1 MARLRFPG
9 CPGQRIG
16 RNGVTFEDNKSRLQ
30 CDPSLSAVS
39 NLQRSF
45 NCFYELFGA
54 SDEDE
59 EFEGF
64 SPRDVRKALQK
75 LRHFSGDTSELCHKD
90 ELVSDVIP
98 IKPADKLTG
107 RSNLPPDP
115 GGGGNQAAE
124 RPRDAVPAKQSKL
137 PVPEKLPETH
147 DNRERRRASGRQ
159 AAQRLLDRAKR
170 GRNKAPPK
178 KESAESRN
186 GALTTR
192 NGCFQLPAVSARSSR
207 RIIPRKRYLEDS
219 EEDVPQQL
227 HIQKKKG
234 IVAQLPAVPEG
245 APAEG
250 SDDGTGRVSLQEE
263 GSSGERIAGRTDD
276 SSCHLETDQSAAEG
290 DSAAER
296 MGLFDQPLVVQG
308 KRPWKPSLKVQLR
321 LSEANLGSPFAFK
334 GSRRGSQT
342 TSSADS
348 TRESIKRDMVSR
360 YAEIMATREDGPS
373 AEVPN
378 SPPGTAPLEDKV
390 AAKIARLLKSQWENR
405 LGPGGGG
412 PRRNVVLRKAR
423 LRLSQRTLKKLR
435 QPLEESA
442 EESVVSEVTPEV
454 GAEEIAEPPRKQR
467 ERRVPPLNGIK
478 RVAEKGSSVTSS
490 ESKCSVCQQYKRSAE
505 LSIRYGQYA
514 CRFCFRFYAAF
525 LRKPKKFVCPKDG
538 NCNLAQPSKCKG
550 CLVHACWNLFDIPA
564 PLKHRMQRHLRP
576 PRGDCRP
583 RRPPRKRRLSE
594 DKTRAEN
601 LSEMPKP
608 VLSSPEDSQDTLTS
622 SSDSIKSTH
631 GPRIKHVCRR
641 AAVVLGQKRATFSPA
656 PAGRISLS
664 ALSEEDKSRLAVH
677 HSSQEEDSS
686 PEVPERNRR
695 KDDGKKRDDS
705 GGRKR
710 DEGGRRRDHER
721 RGGGSAPGRDD
732 EQHHPP
738 PHERSRRGKDHNY
751 RTDHQRH
758 RDQHQRQRQQ
768 SQDEEHQQQPDRQQ
782 QQHGQEQKDGSAAGE
797 RELPPPEE
805 QGQQEGREGT
815 ATSDGENKVGQQEK
829 QGAEEAEEVPSA
841 PEAKKRKSETDETG
855 AGAPM
860 VEQLDQLVRQV
871 KQEDVSDELG
881 PPATQPSRTVSPD
894 ITEDKEQPSE
904 APMEDL
910 ASDKSGEGEVP
921 VETSRS
927 GRALRRK
934 TDQHRASGANFGYV
948 RVRKGRCNQCPGC
961 LAEDCGKCVC
971 CRDKKKF
978 GGKNLL
984 KQACL
989 HRRCSNLSLKPW
1001 NRPALTEASEAEL
1014 ASEQSQRSP
1023 PESCKI
1029 EEEAGDKPEAESRT
1043 RRKPKRM
1050 LPPKPVQRYRPKLD
1064 KYKRLLRQ
1072 KEKAGKKAKTPR
1084 SQLAKNKTA
1093 RKLLAAKCKTE
1104 APCGGDA
1111 EESRGTKENGSLA
1124 SGVTAEQ
1131 ETGSQGSWENSN
1143 GSTSTAN
1150 SSTGGSNSVAAK
1162 EARLQAKMYAPLVPK
1177 VVDHPLSSRQL
1188 SKKSVGHGN
1197 QPLVQALLWDEYE
1210 RSKLLSSGF
1219 PLVSAKQFAVQAV
1232 CFLCGSAGEE
1242 ELLFCT
1248 VCCEPYHW
1256 FCLDTEEVPQPGMDR
1271 ECWCCPRC
1279 QACIVCGH
1287 RSSQLLRCNKCQQMY
1302 HTDCLGPGYPSKP
1315 SRKKKIWVCIKCIC
1329 CKSCGATSSKNSSWN
1344 FDLSLCHECMLLR
1357 EKGNYCPLCEKCY
1370 EDDDYESMMVQCS
1383 QCQKW
1388 IHARCDGISEELY
1401 QVLSLLPETELY
1413 LCRLCEPDSPRLWLG
1428 TAERVLQERL
1438 RCIMNSLIELQKAS
1452 KDRCQVLEQAVPTPP
1467 DLMALPDETQDKDGS
1482 FDSTQPTAALPRTEL
1497 HFVDLIKVQ
1506 RRLECGEYT
1515 TVKEFC
1521 EDVLQATTDSRVS
1534 VQMVRDLLGKLLEEA
1549 FPNLRPS
1556 PLPPTPPHEPSALL
1570 GTPGSLLL
1578 ADAVLP
1584 PHGDHLYAQCQAR
1597 PNGSGPPEPQQPGV
1611 LRDTA
1616 EQGVDSRQCVLC
1628 GQPGDDSCNKSG
1640 RLLYAGQDN
1649 WVHVNCALWSAEV
1662 FEQGDGALHRVHSA
1676 ISRGRYLRC
1685 EVCGIVGATVGCCVR
1700 GCPAN
1705 FHFGCAQAAQAV
1717 FQADKKV
1724 FCSFHQGNVN
1734 REVVEGDKFS
1744 VCRAVYVD
1752 QQDVNS
1758 KWQKAWE
1765 GTLAQEMTVIAGA
1778 MSIECLGYLT
1788 EASDLENVLVPVN
1801 YRCRRMFWS
1810 TQNPRQRVVYVCRT
1824 YEVRP
1829 PRPPPCEEDWGINV
1843 TTAHDDPPPCVSAL
1857 AQCDISSENCDNTGG
1872 GLAMPTSEALT
1883 APPSAPDLDDLDAK
1897 ILDELARCVQNSDS
1911 QMDFAEL
1918 LENISR
1924 SCDPAAASARNS
1936 GGGGGSSSS
1945 SSSSVAPTASVNSGG
1960 SEFAEAATSATPP
1973 VVANQSLTV
1982 CQDKSVRS
1990 VDVAKCEAATASVVD
2005 GQDQQPL
2012 HRDSVH
2018 GAVEDPP
2025 ASAVP
2030 LPEAHVTVQSDGQQL
2045 GSSGATSPALKF
2057 VAKPVKQQQQSVCGC
2072 TCENRTAKAVAS
2084 KLAMTPSRVRS
2095 RPAASPKTILPKVPG
2110 SQSQGCQQRSRPA
2123 PCQQQPHQHQHQPQH
2138 HHHQQHQHQQRAT
2151 SMVPPALQAQSP
2163 CLGIPPVAATQP
2175 LVSYSPYAYNFP
2187 MINQFPSTINMTSV
2201 SCDKFEVYE
2210 VPGGTIIIPRQHYR
2224 LENCVSTL
2232 SMAAAGAQVAYLGS
2246 LPLVAAPFMQPAA
2259 PPLAFIGGL
2268 GGQAAAPVMPLA
2280 LQSPGVC
2287 GQVPLVAGGGLVA
2300 NAGVVAPGVASAGLM
2315 TSVTSQTSVV
2325 NTGPTPGS
2333 RSSTSK
2339 RVPCYANAHRNML
2352 AQKQCAKAAMMRK
2365 RMLQSGKQVTKT
2377 IVAQSQ
2383 TFVARERCAKCVVL
2397 PVRTAAATTAGVA
2410 TAGDTL
2416 KVAPAATAAS
2426 PLAAPVVTPASTTS
2440 APSPPVLPAVAQAQR
2455 SAPSPEVYPEP
2466 DSSTEFLS
2474 GPGRVS
2480 PVLLPPPQPPFS
2492 PSPQESPRGAG
2503 DSGSLGAE
2511 SIFALLQKAAQRI
2524 LQDGWPTDTDPEP
2537 CPPTSSNAVQPDG
2550 KEPVHSTV
2558 GSLPPAVP
2566 LREEVR
2572 SSHFDRPYIV
2582 YEISS
2587 EDGFLHSSPDAHE
2600 VWRYLFEKL
2609 QDARAGANMQ
2619 PLTNDD
2625 VDGFALMGLTHKA
2638 VVYLTEQLRGADNC
2652 ENYIFKYHKRNSTKL
2667 PENPSGC
2674 ARLEGFKS
2682 RGHHDMFKFLASA
2695 HRSPPCY
2702 DPSSDNGDEV
2712 EVLHKSSRR
2721 LTSLDLP
2728 MAMRFRHL
2736 KNTAKEAVGVYRSS
2750 IHGRGLYCKRNI
2762 DGGEMIIEYAGEVIR
2777 AALTDK
2783 REKYYES
2790 KGIGCYMFRIDDH
2803 EVVDATMHGNAARF
2817 INHSC
2822 EPNCYS
2828 KVITVDNKK
2837 HIVIFALRS
2846 ILKGEELTYDYKFP
2860 IEDVKIPCSCGSRR
2874 CRKFLN

>member
-30 CDPSLSAVS
+30 CDPTLSAVS
-39 NLQRSF
+39 NLQRSY

-64 SPRDVRKALQK
+64 SPRDVRKAIQK
-75 LRHFSGDTSELCHKD
+75 LRHFSGDTSEPCHKD
-90 ELVSDVIP
+90 ELISDVIP
-98 IKPADKLTG
+98 VKPADKLTG
-107 RSNLPPDP
+107 RSNLLPDP
-115 GGGGNQAAE
+115 GGGNQTAD
-124 RPRDAVPAKQSKL
+124 RPLEAVPAKQSRR
-137 PVPEKLPETH
+137 PAPDKLPEPH
-147 DNRERRRASGRQ
+147 DNRERRRVSGRH

-227 HIQKKKG
+227 HVQKKKG
-234 IVAQLPAVPEG
+234 IVVQLPALPEG
-245 APAEG
+245 GAVEG
-250 SDDGTGRVSLQEE
+250 SDDGTSQVTLQEE
-263 GSSGERIAGRTDD
+263 GSSGEHTAGRMDD

-290 DSAAER
+290 DSALER
-296 MGLFDQPLVVQG
+296 VGLFEQPLVLQG

-405 LGPGGGG
+405 LGSGGSG

-442 EESVVSEVTPEV
+442 EESVVSEVTPDV
-454 GAEEIAEPPRKQR
+454 GAEEIAESPRKQR

-478 RVAEKGSSVTSS
+478 RVAEKGSSVASS

-564 PLKHRMQRHLRP
+564 PLKHRMERHLRP
-576 PRGDCRP
+576 PRGDGRP
-583 RRPPRKRRLSE
+583 RRPPRKRKLSE
-594 DKTRAEN
+594 DKTRAESH
-601 LSEMPKP
+601 SEMPKP
-608 VLSSPEDSQDTLTS
+608 VLSSPEDSQDTMTS
-622 SSDSIKSTH
+622 SSDSIKSSH

-664 ALSEEDKSRLAVH
+664 ALSEEDKSRLIVH

-695 KDDGKKRDDS
+695 KDDSKKRDDS

-721 RGGGSAPGRDD
+721 RGGGGAPGRED

-751 RTDHQRH
+751 RTDHHH
-758 RDQHQRQRQQ
+758 RDQHHQQRQRQQ
-768 SQDEEHQQQPDRQQ
+768 SQDEEHQHQHHR
-782 QQHGQEQKDGSAAGE
+782 QQHGQEQKDSSTD
-797 RELPPPEE
+797 
-805 QGQQEGREGT
+805 GQQEEGHQQRRGG
-815 ATSDGENKVGQQEK
+815 ARSASGESKVGQEGK
-829 QGAEEAEEVPSA
+829 QGAEEAKEVLGT
-841 PEAKKRKSETDETG
+841 PETKKRKAEANETG
-855 AGAPM
+855 VESPV

-871 KQEDVSDELG
+871 KQENISDEVG
-881 PPATQPSRTVSPD
+881 VPKTQPSRTESPD
-894 ITEDKEQPSE
+894 VAEEKEHLSE
-904 APMEDL
+904 APVEDL
-910 ASDKSGEGEVP
+910 ASNKGEEEQGEVP
-921 VETSRS
+921 VETSGS

-934 TDQHRASGANFGYV
+934 ADRFRVPVSKILHV
-948 RVRKGRCNQCPGC
+948 RVRKGRCNQCAGC

-989 HRRCSNLSLKPW
+989 QRRCSNLSLKSW
-1001 NRPALTEASEAEL
+1001 NRPAQREASEAEL

-1023 PESCKI
+1023 LESCKI
-1029 EEEAGDKPEAESRT
+1029 EEEAGNKPETKTRT

-1050 LPPKPVQRYRPKLD
+1050 LPPPKPVQRYRPKLD

-1072 KEKAGKKAKTPR
+1072 KEKAGGKVKTPR
-1084 SQLAKNKTA
+1084 SRLAKKKPA
-1093 RKLLAAKCKTE
+1093 RKPPVAKCKTE
-1104 APCGGDA
+1104 TPFGGEA
-1111 EESRGTKENGSLA
+1111 EELRSAKEGGSSA
-1124 SGVTAEQ
+1124 GCVPADQ
-1131 ETGSQGSWENSN
+1131 ETASLGSWENSN
-1143 GSTSTAN
+1143 GSSSTAT
-1150 SSTGGSNSVAAK
+1150 SSLGGSNSAAAK

-1210 RSKLLSSGF
+1210 RSKLISSGF

-1256 FCLDTEEVPQPGMDR
+1256 FCLDTEEVPQPGADR

-1279 QACIVCGH
+1279 QACIACGH

-1302 HTDCLGPGYPSKP
+1302 HSDCLGPGYPSKP
-1315 SRKKKIWVCIKCIC
+1315 SRKKKIWVCVKCIR
-1329 CKSCGATSSKNSSWN
+1329 CKSCGTTSSKSSLWN
-1344 FDLSLCHECMLLR
+1344 FDLSLCHECLLLR

-1438 RCIMNSLIELQKAS
+1438 RCIMSSLLDLQKAS

-1482 FDSTQPTAALPRTEL
+1482 LDSTQPTTALARTEL

-1521 EDVLQATTDSRVS
+1521 EDILQATMDSRVS
-1534 VQMVRDLLGKLLEEA
+1534 AQMVRDLLGKLLEEA
-1549 FPNLRPS
+1549 FPGLRPS

-1570 GTPGSLLL
+1570 GAPGSLLL
-1578 ADAVLP
+1578 AEAVLP

-1597 PNGSGPPEPQQPGV
+1597 PNGTGPPEPQQPGL

-1628 GQPGDDSCNKSG
+1628 GQPGDDSCTKSG

-1724 FCSFHQGNVN
+1724 FCSFHQSNVN

-1752 QQDVNS
+1752 HQDVNP

-1765 GTLAQEMTVIAGA
+1765 GTLAQEMTVIAGS
-1778 MSIECLGYLT
+1778 MTIECLGHLT

-1801 YRCRRMFWS
+1801 YRVRRMFWS

-1843 TTAHDDPPPCVSAL
+1843 TTVHDDPSPVGSAL
-1857 AQCDISSENCDNTGG
+1857 AQCDISSANCDSTGG
-1872 GLAMPTSEALT
+1872 GLSVSSSDGLP
-1883 APPSAPDLDDLDAK
+1883 APPAPDLDDLDAK
-1897 ILDELARCVQNSDS
+1897 ILDELARCVQSSDS

-1924 SCDPAAASARNS
+1924 SCDPVAASSRSAD
-1936 GGGGGSSSS
+1936 GGSS
-1945 SSSSVAPTASVNSGG
+1945 SSSSVAPTTSVNSGG

-1973 VVANQSLTV
+1973 AVADQSLTV

-1990 VDVAKCEAATASVVD
+1990 SDVAKCEAVTAPAV
-2005 GQDQQPL
+2005 GGKDQQPL
-2012 HRDSVH
+2012 HRDSARGVI
-2018 GAVEDPP
+2018 EPP
-2025 ASAVP
+2025 LVSTVP
-2030 LPEAHVTVQSDGQQL
+2030 SPEAHVTVQSSGQQL
-2045 GSSGATSPALKF
+2045 ASSGATSSTPKC
-2057 VAKPVKQQQQSVCGC
+2057 VAKPVKQQQQQSVCGC
-2072 TCENRTAKAVAS
+2072 TCENRTAKTVAS
-2084 KLAMTPSRVRS
+2084 KLAMTPSRARS

-2123 PCQQQPHQHQHQPQH
+2123 SCQQQPHQHQHQPQQQQQQQQH
-2138 HHHQQHQHQQRAT
+2138 HHHQHHQQQRAT
-2151 SMVPPALQAQSP
+2151 SMVPHALQAQSP

-2232 SMAAAGAQVAYLGS
+2232 SMAAGAQVAYLGS

-2268 GGQAAAPVMPLA
+2268 GGQAPAPVMPLA

-2287 GQVPLVAGGGLVA
+2287 GQVPLVAGSGLVA
-2300 NAGVVAPGVASAGLM
+2300 NAGVMAPGVASAGLM
-2315 TSVTSQTSVV
+2315 TSITSQTSMVS
-2325 NTGPTPGS
+2325 TGPTPGS
-2333 RSSTSK
+2333 RSCPTSK

-2365 RMLQSGKQVTKT
+2365 RLLQSGKQVAKT

-2383 TFVARERCAKCVVL
+2383 TFVAREQCTKCVVL
-2397 PVRTAAATTAGVA
+2397 PVRTAATSAAAVA
-2410 TAGDTL
+2410 AVSDAV
-2416 KVAPAATAAS
+2416 KVAPATTTS
-2426 PLAAPVVTPASTTS
+2426 PPAAPVVTPTSTTS
-2440 APSPPVLPAVAQAQR
+2440 APSPPVLPAATDAPR

-2524 LQDGWPTDTDPEP
+2524 LQDGWPTDGDPEP
-2537 CPPTSSNAVQPDG
+2537 CPPTSSTAVPPEG

-2558 GSLPPAVP
+2558 GTLPPAVP
-2566 LREEVR
+2566 LQEEMR
-2572 SSHFDRPYIV
+2572 SSHFERPYVV

-2625 VDGFALMGLTHKA
+2625 VDGFAMMGLTHKA

-2695 HRSPPCY
+2695 HRSPPRY

-2828 KVITVDNKK
+2828 KVISVDNKK

>member
-1 MARLRFPG
+1 MNRG
-9 CPGQRIG
+9 
-16 RNGVTFEDNKSRLQ
+16 
-30 CDPSLSAVS
+30 
-39 NLQRSF
+39 
-45 NCFYELFGA
+45 
-54 SDEDE
+54 
-59 EFEGF
+59 
-64 SPRDVRKALQK
+64 
-75 LRHFSGDTSELCHKD
+75 
-90 ELVSDVIP
+90 
-98 IKPADKLTG
+98 
-107 RSNLPPDP
+107 
-115 GGGGNQAAE
+115 AE
-124 RPRDAVPAKQSKL
+124 R
-137 PVPEKLPETH
+137 
-147 DNRERRRASGRQ
+147 
-159 AAQRLLDRAKR
+159 
-170 GRNKAPPK
+170 
-178 KESAESRN
+178 
-186 GALTTR
+186 
-192 NGCFQLPAVSARSSR
+192 
-207 RIIPRKRYLEDS
+207 
-219 EEDVPQQL
+219 
-227 HIQKKKG
+227 
-234 IVAQLPAVPEG
+234 
-245 APAEG
+245 
-250 SDDGTGRVSLQEE
+250 
-263 GSSGERIAGRTDD
+263 
-276 SSCHLETDQSAAEG
+276 
-290 DSAAER
+290 
-296 MGLFDQPLVVQG
+296 
-308 KRPWKPSLKVQLR
+308 
-321 LSEANLGSPFAFK
+321 
-334 GSRRGSQT
+334 
-342 TSSADS
+342 
-348 TRESIKRDMVSR
+348 
-360 YAEIMATREDGPS
+360 
-373 AEVPN
+373 
-378 SPPGTAPLEDKV
+378 
-390 AAKIARLLKSQWENR
+390 
-405 LGPGGGG
+405 
-412 PRRNVVLRKAR
+412 
-423 LRLSQRTLKKLR
+423 
-435 QPLEESA
+435 
-442 EESVVSEVTPEV
+442 
-454 GAEEIAEPPRKQR
+454 
-467 ERRVPPLNGIK
+467 
-478 RVAEKGSSVTSS
+478 GSSVTSS

-525 LRKPKKFVCPKDG
+525 LRKPKKFVCPKD
-538 NCNLAQPSKCKG
+538 ATPS
-550 CLVHACWNLFDIPA
+550 ATS
-564 PLKHRMQRHLRP
+564 
-576 PRGDCRP
+576 GDCRP

-608 VLSSPEDSQDTLTS
+608 VLSSPDDSQDTLTS

-641 AAVVLGQKRATFSPA
+641 AAVVLGQKQATFPPA

-695 KDDGKKRDDS
+695 KDDSKKRDDS

-710 DEGGRRRDHER
+710 DEGGPEEGPREE
-721 RGGGSAPGRDD
+721 SAT
-732 EQHHPP
+732 E
-738 PHERSRRGKDHNY
+738 
-751 RTDHQRH
+751 
-758 RDQHQRQRQQ
+758 
-768 SQDEEHQQQPDRQQ
+768 
-782 QQHGQEQKDGSAAGE
+782 E
-797 RELPPPEE
+797 RELPPQEE
-805 QGQQEGREGT
+805 QGQQERREGT
-815 ATSDGENKVGQQEK
+815 ATSNSENKVGQEEK
-829 QGAEEAEEVPSA
+829 QGAEEAAEVPRT
-841 PEAKKRKSETDETG
+841 PEAKKRKSETDKTG
-855 AGAPM
+855 AGSSL
-860 VEQLDQLVRQV
+860 VVGQLDQLVKQV
-871 KQEDVSDELG
+871 KQEAVSDEIG
-881 PPATQPSRTVSPD
+881 PPAMQPSRTESPD
-894 ITEDKEQPSE
+894 IAEEKMHPPA

-910 ASDKSGEGEVP
+910 APDKSAKREVP

-934 TDQHRASGANFGYV
+934 TDQNRGSITNLGYT
-948 RVRKGRCNQCPGC
+948 RVRKARCNQCPGC
-961 LAEDCGKCVC
+961 LAEDCGKCAC

-1001 NRPALTEASEAEL
+1001 NRSTLTEASEAEL

-1023 PESCKI
+1023 PQPCKI
-1029 EEEAGDKPEAESRT
+1029 EEEAGNKPEAKSRKK
-1043 RRKPKRM
+1043 RKPKMM
-1050 LPPKPVQRYRPKLD
+1050 LPPKPVKSKDPEESA
-1064 KYKRLLRQ
+1064 RQ
-1072 KEKAGKKAKTPR
+1072 EQILTKPPWG
-1084 SQLAKNKTA
+1084 
-1093 RKLLAAKCKTE
+1093 AKCKPE
-1104 APCGGDA
+1104 VPCGVDA
-1111 EESRGTKENGSLA
+1111 EESRGSKENGSSA
-1124 SGVTAEQ
+1124 GGVTTDQ
-1131 ETGSQGSWENSN
+1131 ETGSQGSWENSS
-1143 GSTSTAN
+1143 GSNSTGN

-1315 SRKKKIWVCIKCIC
+1315 SRKKKIWVCMKCIC
-1329 CKSCGATSSKNSSWN
+1329 CKSCGSTSSKNSSWN

-1438 RCIMNSLIELQKAS
+1438 RCIMNSLTELQKAS

-1482 FDSTQPTAALPRTEL
+1482 LDSTEPTATLARTEL

-1506 RRLECGEYT
+1506 HRLECGEYT

-1549 FPNLRPS
+1549 FPNMRPS

-1578 ADAVLP
+1578 ADA
-1584 PHGDHLYAQCQAR
+1584 
-1597 PNGSGPPEPQQPGV
+1597 QPGL
-1611 LRDTA
+1611 LRDTT

-1765 GTLAQEMTVIAGA
+1765 ATLAQEMTVIAGA
-1778 MSIECLGYLT
+1778 MTIECLGYLT

-1829 PRPPPCEEDWGINV
+1829 PRPPPCEEDWGANV
-1843 TTAHDDPPPCVSAL
+1843 TTAHDDTPPGVNEF

-1872 GLAMPTSEALT
+1872 GLTMPTSECLPASS
-1883 APPSAPDLDDLDAK
+1883 SAPDLDDLDAK

-1924 SCDPAAASARNS
+1924 S
-1936 GGGGGSSSS
+1936 
-1945 SSSSVAPTASVNSGG
+1945 
-1960 SEFAEAATSATPP
+1960 
-1973 VVANQSLTV
+1973 
-1982 CQDKSVRS
+1982 
-1990 VDVAKCEAATASVVD
+1990 VDVAKCEAASASVVG
-2005 GQDQQPL
+2005 GQDQQPF
-2012 HRDSVH
+2012 HQDSVH
-2018 GAVEDPP
+2018 GAAEVPP

-2030 LPEAHVTVQSDGQQL
+2030 LPEAHMTVQSNGQQL
-2045 GSSGATSPALKF
+2045 GGSGETSSSVLKF

-2072 TCENRTAKAVAS
+2072 TCENRTAKAAAS
-2084 KLAMTPSRVRS
+2084 RLAMTPTRVRS
-2095 RPAASPKTILPKVPG
+2095 RPPASPKIILPK
-2110 SQSQGCQQRSRPA
+2110 
-2123 PCQQQPHQHQHQPQH
+2123 
-2138 HHHQQHQHQQRAT
+2138 
-2151 SMVPPALQAQSP
+2151 AQSP

-2287 GQVPLVAGGGLVA
+2287 GQVPLVTGGGLVA
-2300 NAGVVAPGVASAGLM
+2300 NAGVMAPSVASAGLM

-2325 NTGPTPGS
+2325 NTGPTPGA
-2333 RSSTSK
+2333 RSSSTAK

-2352 AQKQCAKAAMMRK
+2352 AQKQSAKAAMMRK
-2365 RMLQSGKQVTKT
+2365 RMLQSGKQVTKA
-2377 IVAQSQ
+2377 IVAQGQ
-2383 TFVARERCAKCVVL
+2383 AFVARERCAKCLVL
-2397 PVRTAAATTAGVA
+2397 PVRTAAAASAGIA
-2410 TAGDTL
+2410 APGDAL
-2416 KVAPAATAAS
+2416 KVTPAATAAS
-2426 PLAAPVVTPASTTS
+2426 QPAASVATPTSTTS
-2440 APSPPVLPAVAQAQR
+2440 APPATVLPVAAQAQR
-2455 SAPSPEVYPEP
+2455 SVPSPEVYPEP

-2474 GPGRVS
+2474 GPGACRQCFCHRRS
-2480 PVLLPPPQPPFS
+2480 HRSAPVL
-2492 PSPQESPRGAG
+2492 RR
-2503 DSGSLGAE
+2503 
-2511 SIFALLQKAAQRI
+2511 ALE
-2524 LQDGWPTDTDPEP
+2524 DGWPPDTDSDP
-2537 CPPTSSNAVQPDG
+2537 CPPTSSNAMPPDG

-2558 GSLPPAVP
+2558 GILPPAVP
-2566 LREEVR
+2566 QREEVR
-2572 SSHFDRPYIV
+2572 SPHFDRPYIV

-2587 EDGFLHSSPDAHE
+2587 EDGFLHSSPNAHE

-2712 EVLHKSSRR
+2712 EVLHKSCR
-2721 LTSLDLP
+2721 
-2728 MAMRFRHL
+2728 
-2736 KNTAKEAVGVYRSS
+2736 
-2750 IHGRGLYCKRNI
+2750 
-2762 DGGEMIIEYAGEVIR
+2762 
-2777 AALTDK
+2777 
-2783 REKYYES
+2783 
-2790 KGIGCYMFRIDDH
+2790 
-2803 EVVDATMHGNAARF
+2803 DA
-2817 INHSC
+2817 
-2822 EPNCYS
+2822 
-2828 KVITVDNKK
+2828 
-2837 HIVIFALRS
+2837 
-2846 ILKGEELTYDYKFP
+2846 
-2860 IEDVKIPCSCGSRR
+2860 
-2874 CRKFLN
+2874 

>member
-1 MARLRFPG
+1 
-9 CPGQRIG
+9 
-16 RNGVTFEDNKSRLQ
+16 
-30 CDPSLSAVS
+30 
-39 NLQRSF
+39 
-45 NCFYELFGA
+45 
-54 SDEDE
+54 
-59 EFEGF
+59 
-64 SPRDVRKALQK
+64 
-75 LRHFSGDTSELCHKD
+75 
-90 ELVSDVIP
+90 
-98 IKPADKLTG
+98 
-107 RSNLPPDP
+107 
-115 GGGGNQAAE
+115 
-124 RPRDAVPAKQSKL
+124 
-137 PVPEKLPETH
+137 
-147 DNRERRRASGRQ
+147 
-159 AAQRLLDRAKR
+159 
-170 GRNKAPPK
+170 
-178 KESAESRN
+178 
-186 GALTTR
+186 
-192 NGCFQLPAVSARSSR
+192 
-207 RIIPRKRYLEDS
+207 
-219 EEDVPQQL
+219 
-227 HIQKKKG
+227 
-234 IVAQLPAVPEG
+234 
-245 APAEG
+245 
-250 SDDGTGRVSLQEE
+250 
-263 GSSGERIAGRTDD
+263 
-276 SSCHLETDQSAAEG
+276 
-290 DSAAER
+290 
-296 MGLFDQPLVVQG
+296 
-308 KRPWKPSLKVQLR
+308 
-321 LSEANLGSPFAFK
+321 
-334 GSRRGSQT
+334 
-342 TSSADS
+342 
-348 TRESIKRDMVSR
+348 MVSR

-405 LGPGGGG
+405 LGSGGSG

-442 EESVVSEVTPEV
+442 EESVVSEVTPDV
-454 GAEEIAEPPRKQR
+454 GAEEIAESPRKQR
-467 ERRVPPLNGIK
+467 ERRVPPLNGMK
-478 RVAEKGSSVTSS
+478 RVAEKRSSVASR
-490 ESKCSVCQQYKRSAE
+490 ESRCSVCQQYKRSAE
-505 LSIRYGQYA
+505 LSLRYGQHA

-576 PRGDCRP
+576 PRCGDGRS
-583 RRPPRKRRLSE
+583 RRLPRKRKLSE
-594 DKTRAEN
+594 DKMRAESF
-601 LSEMPKP
+601 SEMPKP
-608 VLSSPEDSQDTLTS
+608 VVSSPEDSQDTLIS

-641 AAVVLGQKRATFSPA
+641 AAVVLGQKRATFSPV

-695 KDDGKKRDDS
+695 KDDSKKRDD
-705 GGRKR
+705 GGRRR

-721 RGGGSAPGRDD
+721 RGGGSGGASGREHD
-732 EQHHPP
+732 EPP
-738 PHERSRRGKDHNY
+738 SHERSWRSKEHDHQHHG
-751 RTDHQRH
+751 TDHQ
-758 RDQHQRQRQQ
+758 HQRDERHHHRQQ
-768 SQDEEHQQQPDRQQ
+768 SQEQADNSSARQQ
-782 QQHGQEQKDGSAAGE
+782 HESPDE
-797 RELPPPEE
+797 
-805 QGQQEGREGT
+805 GQQEQGEGKDGGRGDKVEEKKQGPEESGEVLGVPETKRRKVEEEEAGGDQSLAEQPSQLAMQVKEEDISDEQGT
-815 ATSDGENKVGQQEK
+815 LTLQPRTETPD
-829 QGAEEAEEVPSA
+829 GAEEKGEP
-841 PEAKKRKSETDETG
+841 PES
-855 AGAPM
+855 PM
-860 VEQLDQLVRQV
+860 EALASKGEQ
-871 KQEDVSDELG
+871 E
-881 PPATQPSRTVSPD
+881 
-894 ITEDKEQPSE
+894 E
-904 APMEDL
+904 APADT
-910 ASDKSGEGEVP
+910 SC
-921 VETSRS
+921 TSRP
-927 GRALRRK
+927 LRRNARYS
-934 TDQHRASGANFGYV
+934 TPVSGFL
-948 RVRKGRCNQCPGC
+948 RVRKGRCNRCAGC
-961 LAEDCGKCVC
+961 LAVDCGKCAC

-989 HRRCSNLSLKPW
+989 QRRCSNLSL
-1001 NRPALTEASEAEL
+1001 RPGYPAPQPETGEADVSSAQNQAGSSE
-1014 ASEQSQRSP
+1014 P
-1023 PESCKI
+1023 PCRIK
-1029 EEEAGDKPEAESRT
+1029 EEEEPKNPS
-1043 RRKPKRM
+1043 KPKR
-1050 LPPKPVQRYRPKLD
+1050 PRRVPRPKPVQSYRPKLD
-1064 KYKRLLRQ
+1064 KYKRLLRR
-1072 KEKAGKKAKTPR
+1072 KEKAKVKA
-1084 SQLAKNKTA
+1084 TA
-1093 RKLLAAKCKTE
+1093 RSRLTKKGKSVRKAEANCKTE
-1104 APCGGDA
+1104 MPCGDP
-1111 EESRGTKENGSLA
+1111 EEECA
-1124 SGVTAEQ
+1124 SVAGVVAAEQ
-1131 ETGSQGSWENSN
+1131 EAMSLGSWENSN
-1143 GSTSTAN
+1143 SSSINSGVGSSSTSSSIATAG
-1150 SSTGGSNSVAAK
+1150 SSGMGAK
-1162 EARLQAKMYAPLVPK
+1162 EARLQAKLYAPLVPK

-1210 RSKLLSSGF
+1210 RSKIISAGF
-1219 PLVSAKQFAVQAV
+1219 PLVSAQQFAVQAV

-1256 FCLDTEEVPQPGMDR
+1256 FCLDTDEVPQAGVDQ

-1287 RSSQLLRCNKCQQMY
+1287 RSSQLLRCNKCQQTY

-1315 SRKKKIWVCIKCIC
+1315 SRKKKIWLCAKCIR
-1329 CKSCGATSSKNSSWN
+1329 CKSCGTTSSKNSSWN
-1344 FDLSLCHECMLLR
+1344 FDLSLCHECLVLR

-1388 IHARCDGISEELY
+1388 VHARCDGISEELY

-1428 TAERVLQERL
+1428 TAERVLQGRL
-1438 RCIMNSLIELQKAS
+1438 RCIMNSLLELQKAS

-1467 DLMALPDETQDKDGS
+1467 DLMALPEEAQDKDGPLE
-1482 FDSTQPTAALPRTEL
+1482 STQPTTALMRTEV

-1521 EDVLQATTDSRVS
+1521 EDILHAATESHVS
-1534 VQMVRDLLGKLLEEA
+1534 AQMVRDMLGKLLEEA
-1549 FPNLRPS
+1549 FPGLRPS

-1570 GTPGSLLL
+1570 GGGALLL

-1597 PNGSGPPEPQQPGV
+1597 PHGSTGPPEPQQPGL
-1611 LRDTA
+1611 LRETT
-1616 EQGVDSRQCVLC
+1616 EQGVDSRRCVLC
-1628 GQPGDDSCNKSG
+1628 GRPGDDSSSKSG

-1662 FEQGDGALHRVHSA
+1662 FEQADGALHRVHSA
-1676 ISRGRYLRC
+1676 IMRGRHLRC

-1705 FHFGCAQAAQAV
+1705 FHFGCARAAQAV

-1724 FCSFHQGNVN
+1724 YCSFHQSNVN

-1744 VCRAVYVD
+1744 VCRAIYVD

-1765 GTLAQEMTVIAGA
+1765 GSLAKELSVIAGA
-1778 MSIECLGYLT
+1778 MTIESLGHLT
-1788 EASDLENVLVPVN
+1788 EASDLENILVPVN
-1801 YRCRRMFWS
+1801 YRCRRLFWS
-1810 TQNPRQRVVYVCRT
+1810 TQNPRQRVVYMCRT

-1829 PRPPPCEEDWGINV
+1829 PRPPPCEEDWGVNV
-1843 TTAHDDPPPCVSAL
+1843 TTVHDDPPLSGAAVPL
-1857 AQCDISSENCDNTGG
+1857 AQCDSVSANCDSTGSSS
-1872 GLAMPTSEALT
+1872 GLGVSSSDVLPATPA
-1883 APPSAPDLDDLDAK
+1883 ADLDDLDAK
-1897 ILDELARCVQNSDS
+1897 ILDELARCVQSSDS

-1924 SCDPAAASARNS
+1924 SCDAAASSTRSSAGS
-1936 GGGGGSSSS
+1936 SSSGGGGGGGSSGITAPT
-1945 SSSSVAPTASVNSGG
+1945 SSVHNGSG
-1960 SEFAEAATSATPP
+1960 SELAEVATTVTPP
-1973 VVANQSLTV
+1973 VVADPSV
-1982 CQDKSVRS
+1982 AVHQDNVAGS
-1990 VDVAKCEAATASVVD
+1990 DGNAAKCEPVAAVPVPCGAG
-2005 GQDQQPL
+2005 GQDQQQ
-2012 HRDSVH
+2012 D
-2018 GAVEDPP
+2018 GAKGIVGAHP
-2025 ASAVP
+2025 ATAA
-2030 LPEAHVTVQSDGQQL
+2030 AHSSGALVAAQGDGEQVS
-2045 GSSGATSPALKF
+2045 GSSGATSATPKC
-2057 VAKPVKQQQQSVCGC
+2057 VAKPARQQQSVCGC
-2072 TCENRTAKAVAS
+2072 TCENRTAIKTVAS
-2084 KLAMTPSRVRS
+2084 KVATTPSRARS
-2095 RPAASPKTILPKVPG
+2095 RPAVSPKTILPKVPG
-2110 SQSQGCQQRSRPA
+2110 SQGCQRPRPA
-2123 PCQQQPHQHQHQPQH
+2123 SCQQLHQHQHH
-2138 HHHQQHQHQQRAT
+2138 HHHQQHQQQQQHHHHHHHQQQHQQRPA
-2151 SMVPPALQAQSP
+2151 SMVPPPTLQATQSP

-2187 MINQFPSTINMTSV
+2187 VINQFPSTINMTSV

-2232 SMAAAGAQVAYLGS
+2232 SMATGAQVAYLGS
-2246 LPLVAAPFMQPAA
+2246 LPLVASPFVQPAA
-2259 PPLAFIGGL
+2259 PPPLALIGGL
-2268 GGQAAAPVMPLA
+2268 GGQAAPVMPLA

-2287 GQVPLVAGGGLVA
+2287 SQMPLVAGSGLVA
-2300 NAGVVAPGVASAGLM
+2300 NTGVVAPGVAAAGLV

-2325 NTGPTPGS
+2325 NSGPSSGP
-2333 RSSTSK
+2333 RSCSSSK
-2339 RVPCYANAHRNML
+2339 RVPCYANAHRKML
-2352 AQKQCAKAAMMRK
+2352 AQKQCAKAVMMRN
-2365 RMLQSGKQVTKT
+2365 RILQSGRQAAKT

-2383 TFVARERCAKCVVL
+2383 TFVARKQCTKCVVL
-2397 PVRTAAATTAGVA
+2397 PSRTATAPPAAVVSASEATKIAPTTSCSPQVPTLASSTSLPSPLPPAPTTA
-2410 TAGDTL
+2410 
-2416 KVAPAATAAS
+2416 
-2426 PLAAPVVTPASTTS
+2426 
-2440 APSPPVLPAVAQAQR
+2440 PPR
-2455 SAPSPEVYPEP
+2455 SVPSPEVYPEP

-2503 DSGSLGAE
+2503 DSGALGAE

-2524 LQDGWPTDTDPEP
+2524 LQDGWPADTDPEP
-2537 CPPTSSNAVQPDG
+2537 CPPTSSTAVLPES

-2558 GSLPPAVP
+2558 GALPPTLP
-2566 LREEVR
+2566 LQEETR
-2572 SSHFDRPYIV
+2572 MSFFDRPYIV
-2582 YEISS
+2582 YEITS

-2600 VWRYLFEKL
+2600 AWRYLFEKL
-2609 QDARAGANMQ
+2609 QDARAGANMP

-2625 VDGFALMGLTHKA
+2625 VDGFAMMGLTHKA

-2652 ENYIFKYHKRNSTKL
+2652 ENYIFQYHKRNSTKL

-2674 ARLEGFKS
+2674 ARLEGFRS

-2695 HRSPPCY
+2695 HRSPPSY
-2702 DPSSDNGDEV
+2702 DPSNDNGDEV

-2736 KNTAKEAVGVYRSS
+2736 KNTAKEAVGVYRSN